1 MGLGFRANA
10 IYFYLYQKLGKLTV
24 FEITQ
29 SFSIITNLF
38 QLRQN
43 FRNMLGVQ
51 KPFSTLEGRWKE
63 RGFRF
68 SSSSH
73 SICSSSSS
81 ILSAQ
86 HPACHFQGG
95 ERSSFSFLLLL
106 PHDMMDLR
114 IWGIKIMLWRRRKK
128 LWAAVGFFLPS
139 SKGKIKAFIFG
150 FFKKEMV
157 CFSLLH
163 DRNSPF
169 DRRFLKGE
177 EGEG

>member
-1 MGLGFRANA
+1 
-10 IYFYLYQKLGKLTV
+10 
-24 FEITQ
+24 
-29 SFSIITNLF
+29 
-38 QLRQN
+38 
-43 FRNMLGVQ
+43 MLGVQ
-51 KPFSTLEGRWKE
+51 KRFSTLEGIWKE

-95 ERSSFSFLLLL
+95 EEVFFFFPFPPPPLL

-114 IWGIKIMLWRRRKK
+114 IWGIKIMLWRKKNCGRR
-128 LWAAVGFFLPS
+128 WVFSFPS

-150 FFKKEMV
+150 FFLEGNGLFFVVTWPQFPLSIVGSWKGKEENDDDIGYTP
-157 CFSLLH
+157 SLLTCIV
-163 DRNSPF
+163 
-169 DRRFLKGE
+169 RRHGPVRAKSSLVFSIF
-177 EGEG
+177 EGKHL